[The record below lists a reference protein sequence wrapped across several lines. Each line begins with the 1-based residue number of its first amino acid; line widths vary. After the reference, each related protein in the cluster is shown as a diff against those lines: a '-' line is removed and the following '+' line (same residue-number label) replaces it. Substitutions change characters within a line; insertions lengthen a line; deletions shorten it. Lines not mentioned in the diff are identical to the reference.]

1 MREGELDE
9 AEEEEEE
16 VRGERTRPQRS
27 HWTLGFAGPSVK
39 FYVPS
44 YFLFLLE
51 KYLPHIPLPT
61 TT

>member
-9 AEEEEEE
+9 EAEEEEEEE
-16 VRGERTRPQRS
+16 VRGDRKRPQRS
-27 HWTLGFAGPSVK
+27 HSTFGVAGPSVK

-51 KYLPHIPLPT
+51 
-61 TT
+61 